1 MLTDQQG
8 RDQESGEDEKDI
20 DAEPARGQEPLSGVE
35 GNDREDGESS
45 EAVEGGAVAE
55 SFHPPPC
62 YRSTGAERAT
72 ATDPSPLYCPPV
84 AH

>member
-1 MLTDQQG
+1 MD
-8 RDQESGEDEKDI
+8 DEAGDGDEDI
-20 DAEPARGQEPLSGVE
+20 DAEPARGDEPLPGVE
-35 GNDREDGESS
+35 GDDRERGEST

-72 ATDPSPLYCPPV
+72 ATDPSRLPLSSP
-84 AH
+84 